1 VGASERDEW
10 LRAAWRLMVAA
21 ATRPERLVFVDE
33 MGTNTSLAPLYA
45 WSPRGE
51 RARFEIPR
59 NWGANI
65 TLLASMTSEGMGPCL
80 AVEGSTTKA
89 VFEAYLERVL
99 TPSLG
104 QGQVVVMDNLSAHKG
119 PRVRQLIEER
129 GCELLY
135 LPPYSPDLNPI
146 EEAFAK
152 IKGLLRKVGARTREA
167 LLEAIGRALEAVT
180 TKNAW
185 GFFEHRG
192 YRATAQLL

>member
-1 VGASERDEW
+1 
-10 LRAAWRLMVAA
+10 MVAA

-65 TLLASMTSEGMGPCL
+65 TLLASITSEGMGPCL

-104 QGQVVVMDNLSAHKG
+104 PGQVVVMDNLSAHKG

-167 LLEAIGRALEAVT
+167 LLEAMGRALEAVT
-180 TKNAW
+180 TNNAW